1 MNGHF
6 DPNKPDIFEFDE
18 KRQAAFLEDVLVHNA
33 RQHVLHGERQAKCYE
48 NVVRAYAEFF
58 KNKDEY
64 RQAAREDF
72 NACVDA
78 HRDMK
83 EDGLLWLT

>member
-33 RQHVLHGERQAKCYE
+33 RKHVLHGARQAQCFE
-48 NVVRAYAEFF
+48 SVVAAYAEFF

-78 HRDMK
+78 HRDLHK
-83 EDGLLWLT
+83 EGWLDD

>member
-1 MNGHF
+1 M
-6 DPNKPDIFEFDE
+6 KPDIFEFDK

-33 RQHVLHGERQAKCYE
+33 RLHVLHGVRQAQCFE
-48 NVVRAYAEFF
+48 AVSAAYAEFF

-64 RQAAREDF
+64 RRAAREDF

-78 HRDMK
+78 HKDMR
-83 EDGLLWLT
+83 EDGLL